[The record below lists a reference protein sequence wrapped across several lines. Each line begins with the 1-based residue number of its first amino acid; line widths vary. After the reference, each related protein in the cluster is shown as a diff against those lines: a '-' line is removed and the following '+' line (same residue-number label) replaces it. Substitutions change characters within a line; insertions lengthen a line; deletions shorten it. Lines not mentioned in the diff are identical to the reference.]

1 MREKDIMEKMRS
13 EVVIPDV
20 VQERADLAFEKIR
33 QKEGKKVVK
42 MGSEQRN
49 SEKMGSG
56 QRNSEKRNSVK
67 RKTGRGKRKAFWPA
81 VAVAAFALGTM
92 TVCAAYLHWS
102 KGLEAELNA
111 TDEQKRLLEEEQYTA
126 PLNSEGSSNRGDGG
140 QSGENGSSG
149 DGSNSISSG
158 SVTAEGVTITPLQS
172 IVDSRFAWLSFKVEG
187 YEIEEGKEPCFQHTT
202 VIVDDNID
210 ASISYYGNF
219 YNGIHV
225 DENGKP
231 AYEDGSPADE
241 EIFVNADGSMEYII
255 MIDATQYGG
264 LVGKN
269 IHVDFTDLGTVYKAS
284 YTPDLEAVW
293 SFDFTMKGSDKVRT
307 LDLSEPL
314 GDSGATVI
322 YAEISPISIYVNYD
336 FPLQEEAIEG
346 VNENGEPITSTTF
359 VEAPPITGVR
369 LKDGTLLPYLTDG
382 GVEGYLD
389 ESHEVYTCSYAFA
402 GIVDTDQIDALLFRK
417 GWPEEGGLTEA
428 DLYIVPIAN

>member
-1 MREKDIMEKMRS
+1 MREKDIMEKMQS

-42 MGSEQRN
+42 MRSEQRN
-49 SEKMGSG
+49 SEKRDSI
-56 QRNSEKRNSVK
+56 K

-126 PLNSEGSSNRGDGG
+126 PLNNEGGSNRGDGSNNEG
-140 QSGENGSSG
+140 GNHSGES
-149 DGSNSISSG
+149 SNSINSG
-158 SVTAEGVTITPLQS
+158 SVTAEGVTVTPLQS
-172 IVDSRFAWLSFKVEG
+172 IVDSHFAWLSFKVEG
-187 YEIEEGKEPCFQHTT
+187 YEIEEGKEPCFQYTT
-202 VIVDDNID
+202 VIVDDNMD
-210 ASISYYGNF
+210 ASISYYGHF
-219 YNGIHV
+219 YNGIHAN
-225 DENGKP
+225 ENGKP
-231 AYEDGSPADE
+231 VYEDGSPANE

-269 IHVDFTDLGTVYKAS
+269 IHVDFTDLGTVYKAE

-293 SFDFTMKGSDKVRT
+293 AFDFTLKGSDKVRT
-307 LDLSEPL
+307 LNLSEPL

-346 VNENGEPITSTTF
+346 VNEKGEPIASTTF
-359 VEAPPITGVR
+359 VEAPPVTGVR

-389 ESHEVYTCSYAFA
+389 ENHEVYTCSYAFA

-417 GWPEEGGLTEA
+417 GWPEEGSLTEA
-428 DLYIVPIAN
+428 DLYIVPIEN